1 MYREQTSI
9 FETFNLRGVAAT
21 LALASGLALTGCG
34 GGGITGSEIGGRVL
48 DGYISGAKVC
58 LDSNNNLRCD
68 ADEPM
73 ATTVAGG
80 KFTMFVPD
88 GTVMGQ
94 AKLLVEVPVG
104 AIDEDDPT
112 NPIAVAFKL
121 RGLANTDS
129 LISPLTTAVQA
140 YIDAGKTVAEANSAV
155 LGDLGLSGDLNLN
168 ADYVA
173 AQQVGIHNVAKV
185 LAAVLQDSP
194 SQTPTQLKTALV
206 SLAPYAASAYAQ
218 NTAIDTTEATRLAGV
233 WKTSATQS
241 IAFAS
246 GFTAV
251 DAASVGYAY
260 QGLTTEGGAFN
271 WAVADGGS
279 YGWGGS
285 DFWWS
290 GIASNDT
297 PPSFYW
303 GGAGKADQAYMESWV
318 NAPSNGT
325 VSLSG
330 QSLLRLT
337 VWGNNELV
345 GAPRFT
351 PVIQL
356 AADSNNCYARA
367 EAPPLTPA
375 ASGAATYDVQLSDF
389 VVKEN
394 CGTAMTTA
402 QFMLQPI
409 GSVRVRIYKENYY
422 TNNGAY
428 GQPNGMNVG
437 PISFVK

>member
-1 MYREQTSI
+1 MHRKQLSI
-9 FETFNLRGVAAT
+9 VEIFKRRGVAAT
-21 LALASGLALTGCG
+21 LALASGLALTACG
-34 GGGITGSEIGGRVL
+34 GGGTTGTEIGGRVM

-58 LDSNNNLRCD
+58 LDANNNRKCD
-68 ADEPM
+68 AGEPM
-73 ATTVAGG
+73 ASTSSGG
-80 KFTMFVPD
+80 RFTFFVPES
-88 GTVMGQ
+88 TVMGQ
-94 AKLLVEVPVG
+94 ATLVVEVPVG
-104 AIDEDDPT
+104 AIDEDAPT
-112 NPIAVAFKL
+112 SPVATAYKM
-121 RGLANTDS
+121 RGLANKS
-129 LISPLTTAVQA
+129 SIVSPLTTAVQA
-140 YIDAGKTVAEANSAV
+140 YIDSGKTLAEANVAV
-155 LGDLGLSGDLNLN
+155 VSDLALSGSPDLSS
-168 ADYVA
+168 DYVS
-173 AQQVGIHNVAKV
+173 AQQVRLHNVAKL
-185 LAAVLQDSP
+185 LAAVLQNNPSQSP
-194 SQTPTQLKTALV
+194 SQLRTALAT
-206 SLAPYAASAYAQ
+206 LAPFAASAYAAS
-218 NTAIDTTEATRLAGV
+218 TAIDGVEANRLASV
-233 WKTSATQS
+233 WQTASTQP
-241 IAFAS
+241 ITFAS

-251 DAASVGYAY
+251 DAAAVGYAY

-271 WAVADGGS
+271 WAVADGAT

-290 GIASNDT
+290 GIASNDST
-297 PPSFYW
+297 PNFYW

-330 QSLLRLT
+330 QSILRLT

-356 AADSNNCYARA
+356 AADTNNCYARA
-367 EAPPLTPA
+367 EAPALTPA
-375 ASGAATYDVQLSDF
+375 AAGVATYNVNLSDF

-409 GSVRVRIYKENYY
+409 GSVRVRIYKENYF
-422 TNNGAY
+422 TANGAY
-428 GQPNGMNVG
+428 GQPNGINVG